1 MNTPHSPPLTSTSS
15 PRTETSRKAISYAS
29 AGSETPRRHARSVPV
44 EFIEPRLLFH
54 DEDSSF
60 RGIFSSEEQDA
71 RGGKKKRAITSNLI
85 FEQSNCKRR
94 PAEYNSSC
102 GQSNDIPPISVDQST
117 QNARFRG
124 HLDLFSPIAKM
135 GT

>member
-1 MNTPHSPPLTSTSS
+1 MPVPALKHLVGMLDRFLLNLLNQGCFSMT
-15 PRTETSRKAISYAS
+15 RTAVLEVFLAQRN
-29 AGSETPRRHARSVPV
+29 RMPV
-44 EFIEPRLLFH
+44 E
-54 DEDSSF
+54 
-60 RGIFSSEEQDA
+60 
-71 RGGKKKRAITSNLI
+71 GKKKRAITSNLI